1 MKKESTSPD
10 FVKLEKDVLQ
20 FWQDEHCF
28 ERLVEKNKNG
38 KVFRTLDGPITANYD
53 MGMHHV
59 WGRTLKDVILKYKAM
74 RGYKAKFQNG
84 FDAHGLPV
92 ELAVEKELGLNS
104 KKEIL
109 NYGMDNFVEKCLQR
123 VDKYSGIQ
131 TKQSIRLGQW
141 MDWDNSYYTNTDNNI
156 LAIWAMLKKCDE
168 HGWIGR
174 SSKPMP
180 WCSRCGTSLSEHEM
194 HGSYKDVEHIAVFFK
209 CPIQHTNLSI
219 LVWTTTPWTLS
230 SNVAVA
236 VNPDNTYLEVEVK
249 SDTRHLIIGKEAKR
263 VLKDDIVKVVREFK
277 GSELVGKTYETCFNE
292 VERQNFEHS
301 IVAWE
306 DVQATEGS
314 GAVHIAPGCG
324 VEDWELGKRLGLRE
338 ICPIDESGVI
348 LDGFGVLSG
357 HKTDEVRDIVFD
369 ELKKR
374 GKLYYTHTI
383 KHSYPICW
391 RCKNELVYRLVDT
404 WVIKVDELRPRLIKA
419 CDEVTWEPAYLKKRM
434 LDWLTNMGDWNISRS
449 RFYGVPLPIYP
460 CTCGHTTVVGSKVEL
475 EKLSSVEEV
484 EKVPHLHRP
493 YIDDVKITC
502 PHCGKKVSRIPE
514 VGDCWLDAGITP
526 FSTNEYFTNRAYF
539 EENFPS
545 EVVVEMREQ
554 IRLWFYSLLF
564 MSVVL
569 EGRAP
574 YEKVIGYESVVQED
588 GSKFSK
594 SGFMIRFD
602 DYAEAL
608 GSDSARY
615 LFASNPYTSDV
626 RFGYN
631 LGEEARRRML
641 GYWNAYTFFVTYAS
655 IDNPDVEHYEYNEKK
670 LTATDKWLLQIVNN
684 FITAATKYYD
694 EFKPYLVIKEFEK
707 LVDDVTNFYIRS
719 NRRRFWKS
727 DDKEDQLTAYWCL
740 YQALKVMTIVMAPII
755 PFTTEH
761 IWQNLVRS
769 LESASAKSVML
780 ADFATPLTT
789 HDFSHF
795 VDYTDIAKDVITLGG
810 RLRSE
815 NNLKVKQPLREAYV
829 VSSNPDVIRAV
840 AIYQELIK
848 DELNIKTIEITSSE
862 EKFNDLYLAV
872 NFKAAGAVLKGDVQK
887 LKNILANAS
896 ADDMAGYVSSFDKG
910 SVCVEGLGD
919 LDASL
924 FTKQSK
930 PKEDFIIAKDDKI
943 TVVLD
948 ITLTPELIEEGNVR
962 EVLRAIQILRK
973 EADFAID
980 QRVDLA
986 VSSTDEN
993 MSKLI
998 SKYQDKIMQ
1007 EVLATSFASSL
1018 SNYDIQKEVEIANVN
1033 ITIAMKGK

>member
-1 MKKESTSPD
+1 MKKESTAPN
-10 FVKLEKDVLQ
+10 FVEMEKQILTFWDKTKAFDKLVK
-20 FWQDEHCF
+20 
-28 ERLVEKNKNG
+28 KNQKG
-38 KVFRTLDGPITANYD
+38 KLFRTLDGPITSNYD

-59 WGRTLKDVILKYKAM
+59 WGRTLKDVFLKYKAM
-74 RGYKAKFQNG
+74 QGYRAKYQNG

-92 ELAVEKELGLNS
+92 ELAVEKELGINS

-109 NYGMDNFVEKCLQR
+109 QYGMDNFVEKCLQR
-123 VDKYSGIQ
+123 VEKYSAIQ
-131 TKQSIRLGQW
+131 TRQSIRLGQW
-141 MDWDNSYYTNTDNNI
+141 MDWKHSYYTNTDTNI
-156 LAIWAMLKKCDE
+156 TSIWAMLKKCDE
-168 HGWIGR
+168 HGWIGK

-194 HGSYKDVEHIAVFFK
+194 HNSYKDVEHIAVFFK
-209 CPIQHTNLSI
+209 CPILDTNLSI

-230 SNVAVA
+230 SNVAIA
-236 VNPDNTYLEVEVK
+236 VNPNNTYLEVKVK
-249 SDTRHLIIGKEAKR
+249 SDTRHLIIGQEAKK
-263 VLKDDIVKVVREFK
+263 VLKDDIIEIVRSFK
-277 GSELVGKTYETCFNE
+277 GEELVGKTYETCFPE
-292 VERQNFEHS
+292 VEKQQFVHT
-301 IVAWE
+301 IVPA
-306 DVQATEGS
+306 DYVQATEGS

-324 VEDWELGKRLGLRE
+324 VEDWELGKKLGLKE
-338 ICPIDESGVI
+338 ICPIDEAGVI
-348 LDGFGVLSG
+348 TEGFGVLTG

-404 WVIKVDELRPRLIKA
+404 WVIKVDELRPKLIAA
-419 CDEVTWEPAYLKKRM
+419 CDTVEWEPSYLKQRM
-434 LDWLTNMGDWNISRS
+434 VDWLNNMGDWNISRS

-460 CTCGHTTVVGSKVEL
+460 CSCGHTTVVGSLEEL
-475 EKLSSVEEV
+475 KALSSKEEV
-484 EKVPHLHRP
+484 EAIPHLHRP
-493 YIDDVKITC
+493 YIDKVKITC
-502 PHCGKKVSRIPE
+502 PHCGKKVARIPE

-602 DYAEAL
+602 DYADKL

-641 GYWNAYTFFVTYAS
+641 GYWNAYTFFVTYAT
-655 IDNPDVEHYEYNEKK
+655 IDHPDVEHYHYDVNK
-670 LTATDKWLLQIVNN
+670 LTPTDKWLLQIVNN
-684 FITAATKYYD
+684 FIDNTAKYYD
-694 EFKPYLVIKEFEK
+694 DYKPYMVIKEFEK
-707 LVDDVTNFYIRS
+707 LTDDITNFYIRS

-727 DDKEDQLTAYWCL
+727 DDPEDQLTAYWCL
-740 YQALKVMTIVMAPII
+740 YQALKTMTLVMAPII

-769 LESASAKSVML
+769 LESDSAESVML
-780 ADFATPLTT
+780 ADYPKPLAIQ
-789 HDFSHF
+789 DFSKY
-795 VDYTDIAKDVITLGG
+795 VAYTDIAKDVITLGG

-815 NNLKVKQPLREAYV
+815 NNLKVKQPLKEAYV
-829 VSSNPDVIRAV
+829 ISSNANVTEAV
-840 AIYQELIK
+840 KIYQDLIQ
-848 DELNIKTIEITSSE
+848 DELNIKAIEITNSE
-862 EKFNDLYLAV
+862 EKFNDLYLTV
-872 NFKAAGAVLKGDVQK
+872 NFKTAGAVLKGDVQK
-887 LKNILANAS
+887 LKTVLQNTSQEVMNE
-896 ADDMAGYVSSFDKG
+896 YVLQYRQGKVTIDGFG
-910 SVCVEGLGD
+910 V

-924 FTKQSK
+924 FLQQSK
-930 PKEDFIIAKDDKI
+930 PKQEFIIAKDDLI

-948 ITLTPELIEEGNVR
+948 IKLDEELIEEGLVR
-962 EVLRAIQILRK
+962 ELLRSIQILRK
-973 EADFAID
+973 EADFDID
-980 QRVDLA
+980 QRIDIVLKSDNEKCNAILQ
-986 VSSTDEN
+986 
-993 MSKLI
+993 
-998 SKYQDKIMQ
+998 KYQNKIKQ
-1007 EVLATSFASSL
+1007 EVLAIEYNSSSFQP
-1018 SNYDIQKEVEIANVN
+1018 DIERTVEVGDYAISIA
-1033 ITIAMKGK
+1033 IKGR